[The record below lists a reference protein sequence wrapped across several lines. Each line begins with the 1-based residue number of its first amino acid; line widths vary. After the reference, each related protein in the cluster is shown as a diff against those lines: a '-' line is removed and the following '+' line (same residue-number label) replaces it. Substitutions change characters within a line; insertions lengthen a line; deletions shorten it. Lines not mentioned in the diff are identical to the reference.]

1 MEDLM
6 VITTKQL
13 RVQPGK
19 IISQV
24 NNGLDVTIT
33 YRGKPSAKIV
43 PINKEKSINTKN
55 TEDLLFGIWKDKKDI
70 TDVDQYV
77 RNMRKG
83 RKL

>member
-6 VITTKQL
+6 VITTKEL

-43 PINKEKSINTKN
+43 PINKEKSINVKN
-55 TEDLLFGIWKDKKDI
+55 TEDLLFGIWKDKNDI